1 MQLPPPSESGAFLQ
15 NLTKAEMQQSK
26 EAVTLGHV
34 LLRMHKINGARAQM
48 LTDAVQRDGA

>member
-48 LTDAVQRDGA
+48 LTDAVQRNGA